1 MDSTRPQKSTVNGID
16 ILTVLRPQATKT
28 VVLLH
33 GYGAN
38 YEDLASLAPII
49 DRERKWN
56 WIFPN
61 GIQPVPMGAYGSA
74 RAWFPLRMAEIEAA
88 AMRGETVD
96 FTSVCPNGMKEAEER
111 LVSLINSLR
120 LDSADL
126 VLGGFSQGAMMTVQL
141 AINLK
146 TKPRGLLLFS
156 GALINRNEWIDK
168 LPRLAGVPVF
178 QSHGAGDQILGF
190 EYAERLRQL
199 FVDANVPVEWVP
211 FQGGHEIPLQVI
223 QKATAFLQ
231 LR

>member
-1 MDSTRPQKSTVNGID
+1 MDSNRPQKSTVDGID
-16 ILTVLRPQATKT
+16 VLTLLRPQAKKT

-38 YEDLASLAPII
+38 NEDLASLAPIL
-49 DRERKWN
+49 DREQKWN

-61 GIQPVPMGAYGSA
+61 GIQAVPMGGYMSA

-96 FTSVCPNGMKEAEER
+96 FTTVRPNGMKEAEER
-111 LVSLINSLR
+111 LTSLLEALR
-120 LDSADL
+120 IEPADL

-141 AINLK
+141 AINLNA
-146 TKPRGLLLFS
+146 KPKGLLLFS
-156 GALINRNEWIDK
+156 GSLINRNEWLEK
-168 LPRLAGVPVF
+168 LPNLAQVPVF
-178 QSHGAGDQILGF
+178 QSHGRGDQILGF
-190 EYAERLRQL
+190 EYAERLHQL
-199 FVDANVPVEWVP
+199 LVETGVPVEWAP

-231 LR
+231 NR